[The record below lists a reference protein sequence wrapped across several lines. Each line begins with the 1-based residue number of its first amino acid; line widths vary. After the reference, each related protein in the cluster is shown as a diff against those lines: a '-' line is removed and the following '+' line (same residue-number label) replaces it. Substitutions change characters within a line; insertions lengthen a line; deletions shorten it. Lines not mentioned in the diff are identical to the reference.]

1 MVEIHINPPFGCP
14 MRSRNL
20 LDRRKHHGPFRFLY
34 MDLKRFMQRFLGVG

>member
-1 MVEIHINPPFGCP
+1 MRTRNP
-14 MRSRNL
+14 